1 MFPVFLYTD
10 GSCLG
15 NPGPGGYAAILQG
28 NGRQRELVGSDA
40 HTTNNRMELM
50 AVITGLQALTRR
62 CRVTVVTDSHYVTTI
77 LNGNGRA
84 KANLDLVAQLRQ
96 VADQHDVTVQH
107 VNGHSGHGLNERC
120 DQLATAAAKSQRERC
135 AGCQVVNFKTY
146 GSVAALDQA
155 FGKRWLYIGRTNP
168 YAGLA
173 QSPLANPFKVKEY
186 GRGQTIPHYRQW
198 LWERIQ
204 AGDEAVLNALRMIG
218 EDTVLVCYCKP
229 GPCHGGVVKAAAAW
243 LKQQAG

>member
-15 NPGPGGYAAILQG
+15 NPGPGGYATILQG
-28 NGRQRELVGSDA
+28 NGRPGWAGVGTEA
-40 HTTNNRMELM
+40 HTTNNRMELI
-50 AVITGLQALTRR
+50 AVIAGLQVLTHR
-62 CRVTVVTDSHYVTTI
+62 CQVTVVTNSQYVATI

-96 VADQHDVTVQH
+96 LADQHDVTVQH
-107 VNGHSGHGLNERC
+107 VNGHSGHAFNERC
-120 DQLATAAAKSQRERC
+120 DQLAMAAAKSQQEDC
-135 AGCQVVNFKTY
+135 SGCQVVNFKSY
-146 GSVAALDQA
+146 GSIAALDQA

-186 GRGQTIPHYRQW
+186 GRGKTIPTTGSGCGNVSR
-198 LWERIQ
+198 
-204 AGDEAVLNALRMIG
+204 
-218 EDTVLVCYCKP
+218 LVTRSC
-229 GPCHGGVVKAAAAW
+229 
-243 LKQQAG
+243 